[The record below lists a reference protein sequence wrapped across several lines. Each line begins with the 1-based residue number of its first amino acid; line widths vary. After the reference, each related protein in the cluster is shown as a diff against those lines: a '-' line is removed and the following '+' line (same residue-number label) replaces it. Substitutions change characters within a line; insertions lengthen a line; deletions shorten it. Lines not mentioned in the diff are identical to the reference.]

1 MTQDASWAWP
11 DPGQPVDENAEPLD
25 AGVSNPEA
33 SPDALGPRP
42 ETLEQPEA
50 TDPALGYV
58 DEFGDN
64 AEPSH
69 EHEER
74 AEQEFGE

>member
-1 MTQDASWAWP
+1 MTDASWGWP
-11 DPGQPVDENAEPLD
+11 DPGHPEQDDAEPLD
-25 AGVSNPEA
+25 AGVSN
-33 SPDALGPRP
+33 P

-50 TDPALGYV
+50 TDPALGYA

-64 AEPSH
+64 AEPSQA
-69 EHEER
+69 HEER

>member
-1 MTQDASWAWP
+1 MTNSWGWP
-11 DPGQPVDENAEPLD
+11 DPGQHEQDDAEPLD
-25 AGVSNPEA
+25 ASVSH
-33 SPDALGPRP
+33 P